1 MKGLLL
7 KDIFN
12 LRKVIK
18 QYLLI
23 LAFFVCYC
31 FFLKTPSFFPMMTIM
46 SFSMIILTSM
56 GYDEA
61 AGFDKFALTLPVN
74 REDLV
79 RVKYVMLL
87 LLLLIG
93 FVVGISGNLIISCFI
108 GGEQEPF
115 AEQFSSILAV
125 AVMFL
130 LVYATMLPVVFKIGV
145 ERARMLLMICS
156 IGIFAVIF
164 FGLQFLAE
172 LNLLDRIEA
181 ARIPMAVG
189 IVGFAA
195 FYVLAS
201 YFISLKIIRKR
212 EW

>member
-1 MKGLLL
+1 
-7 KDIFN
+7 
-12 LRKVIK
+12 
-18 QYLLI
+18 
-23 LAFFVCYC
+23 
-31 FFLKTPSFFPMMTIM
+31 
-46 SFSMIILTSM
+46 
-56 GYDEA
+56 
-61 AGFDKFALTLPVN
+61 
-74 REDLV
+74 
-79 RVKYVMLL
+79 
-87 LLLLIG
+87 
-93 FVVGISGNLIISCFI
+93 
-108 GGEQEPF
+108 
-115 AEQFSSILAV
+115 
-125 AVMFL
+125 
-130 LVYATMLPVVFKIGV
+130 
-145 ERARMLLMICS
+145 MLLMICY

>member
-1 MKGLLL
+1 
-7 KDIFN
+7 
-12 LRKVIK
+12 
-18 QYLLI
+18 
-23 LAFFVCYC
+23 
-31 FFLKTPSFFPMMTIM
+31 
-46 SFSMIILTSM
+46 M

-87 LLLLIG
+87 ILLLIG
-93 FVVGISGNLIISCFI
+93 LVVGISGNLIISCFI

-145 ERARMLLMICS
+145 ERARMLLMICY